1 MEQKSILIVRGGG
14 DLASGVIHR
23 LYCCGY
29 RVLVLECHKPSA
41 IRRKVSFGEAV
52 FDGTSAVEGVTG
64 RLISDIADA
73 EKIWEAKE
81 IPILDD
87 ETENR
92 KKIETSC
99 TDRCNSGKKESWNE
113 QGYGSADRCVGTGI

>member
-73 EKIWEAKE
+73 EKIWGR
-81 IPILDD
+81 L
-87 ETENR
+87 
-92 KKIETSC
+92 C
-99 TDRCNSGKKESWNE
+99 L
-113 QGYGSADRCVGTGI
+113 

>member
-73 EKIWEAKE
+73 EKSGK
-81 IPILDD
+81 
-87 ETENR
+87 R
-92 KKIETSC
+92 KKFRFWWMKQEKPQK
-99 TDRCNSGKKESWNE
+99 N
-113 QGYGSADRCVGTGI
+113 

>member
-1 MEQKSILIVRGGG
+1 MEQKTILIVRGGG

-81 IPILDD
+81 IPILVD
-87 ETENR
+87 ETG
-92 KKIETSC
+92 ETANV
-99 TDRCNSGKKESWNE
+99 NSKCEKN
-113 QGYGSADRCVGTGI
+113 

>member
-1 MEQKSILIVRGGG
+1 MEQKTILIVRGGG

-73 EKIWEAKE
+73 EKSGK
-81 IPILDD
+81 
-87 ETENR
+87 R
-92 KKIETSC
+92 KKFQFWWMKQEKPQKIETSC

-113 QGYGSADRCVGTGI
+113 QGYGIAYCCTGTGI

>member
-1 MEQKSILIVRGGG
+1 MP
-14 DLASGVIHR
+14 SGVIHR
-23 LYCCGY
+23 LYSCGY

-73 EKIWEAKE
+73 EKIWREAKE
-81 IPILDD
+81 IPILVD
-87 ETENR
+87 ETGETAKKLKPAALIDAILAKRNLGTNR
-92 KKIETSC
+92 RYGIRLLLHW
-99 TDRCNSGKKESWNE
+99 DRDLKLEKML
-113 QGYGSADRCVGTGI
+113 IL